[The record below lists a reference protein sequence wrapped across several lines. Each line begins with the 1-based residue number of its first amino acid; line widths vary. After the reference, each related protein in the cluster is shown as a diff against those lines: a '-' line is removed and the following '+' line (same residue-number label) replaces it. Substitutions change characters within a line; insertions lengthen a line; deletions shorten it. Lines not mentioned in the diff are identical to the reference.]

1 MFEKEE
7 EAPLPTEET
16 NAEEVVML
24 LSNMFIRFNLIV
36 N

>member
-7 EAPLPTEET
+7 DASLPTEET

-24 LSNMFIRFNLIV
+24 SSYMSIRRHLIV